1 MSNNPPVESQHT
13 ESKPPLSESLE
24 EDPQDE
30 EESFSTRQLFKFAW
44 QIAKGMVAT
53 VFVYML
59 SYLTRELA
67 FKNGRW
73 FQRWTVWG
81 IYIYWESRIS
91 LPKFTCPQENK
102 STKFSDKPLLS
113 AKQPNLA
120 KCHEMKSGGKI
131 GKRRS
136 FGILKATTRSAN
148 TLFYAHFGSL
158 SSRFSSRVFYPRSSH
173 IFIHLKIF
181 PWCTLVTWSRLR
193 KPRSKLRYLGV
204 TFETLKIPG
213 EPRNGGDCTMDNN
226 LRGLRSNSTIV
237 IQNIIGKMQ
246 LGRQTFRIKSY

>member
-1 MSNNPPVESQHT
+1 MSNNPPMESQHT

-44 QIAKGMVAT
+44 QIARGMVAT

-73 FQRWTVWG
+73 FQRRTVWG
-81 IYIYWESRIS
+81 IYILRPYQN
-91 LPKFTCPQENK
+91 LPALKKIKVPSFLT
-102 STKFSDKPLLS
+102 KPLFS
-113 AKQPNLA
+113 AKQPNRA

-131 GKRRS
+131 GKRRVLGNEFFLQFWYLES
-136 FGILKATTRSAN
+136 NHTICN
-148 TLFYAHFGSL
+148 TLFYALFGSL
-158 SSRFSSRVFYPRSSH
+158 RSRFSSRVAYPRSSH

-193 KPRSKLRYLGV
+193 KPRSKLRYVGV
-204 TFETLKIPG
+204 TFETLKIT
-213 EPRNGGDCTMDNN
+213 GDRETAA
-226 LRGLRSNSTIV
+226 IV
-237 IQNIIGKMQ
+237 
-246 LGRQTFRIKSY
+246 RWTTT